1 MWTTLVTLSVTER
14 VDTNVGEICEEA
26 GVGVGAER
34 GGLEVGVI
42 IVSMHRILV
51 QNSKSKDKIN
61 K

>member
-1 MWTTLVTLSVTER
+1 MLER
-14 VDTNVGEICEEA
+14 FVWKRA
-26 GVGVGAER
+26 GG

-42 IVSMHRILV
+42 IVSMPRILV

>member
-1 MWTTLVTLSVTER
+1 MLER
-14 VDTNVGEICEEA
+14 FVWKRAWG
-26 GVGVGAER
+26 GGER